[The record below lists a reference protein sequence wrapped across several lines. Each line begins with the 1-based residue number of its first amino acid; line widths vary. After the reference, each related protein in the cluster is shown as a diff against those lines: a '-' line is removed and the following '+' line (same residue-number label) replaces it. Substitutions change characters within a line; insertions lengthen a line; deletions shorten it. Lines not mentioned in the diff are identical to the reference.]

1 MSIKENLQKQL
12 ESSLEKWK
20 SEIDEAEAKA
30 RAARADADAQEARAD
45 LEKALWTRVEDLR
58 AKARDAVKSAES
70 CDDVKTADLLTERIG
85 QHEENSWMLRSLL
98 A

>member
-1 MSIKENLQKQL
+1 MSIKDNLQQQL

-30 RAARADADAQEARAD
+30 RAARADAEAEAARAD

-58 AKARDAVKSAES
+58 AKTRDAEQRLSELKSA
-70 CDDVKTADLLTERIG
+70 TEDEVARLKD
-85 QHEENSWMLRSLL
+85 QVERLV

>member
-58 AKARDAVKSAES
+58 AKARDAEKRLGELKSMTGDEVANL
-70 CDDVKTADLLTERIG
+70 KERV
-85 QHEENSWMLRSLL
+85 EKLV